1 MTRLL
6 ESIAAVVKSFT
17 DEEPKPPLHVGEVMM
32 LWTALTLFQEALAGY
47 IVASN
52 TTTDPQL
59 KHALKNAVEGAK
71 SDIRIVKDFLLR
83 EGVPLPP
90 TSEPKPESNPDM
102 VPLGVKL
109 TDHEIANAISAKV
122 AACISMCGTSIAQSV
137 RTDVALI
144 FLQFQVQLIKFG
156 GPLREMMK
164 KRGWLIIPP
173 YYYPP
178 GGLPEHES
186 TP

>member
-1 MTRLL
+1 MTRHL
-6 ESIAAVVKSFT
+6 EAIAAVVKSFT
-17 DEEPKPPLHVGEVMM
+17 DEEAKPPLHVGEVRM
-32 LWTALTLFQEALAGY
+32 LWTSLTLFQEALAGY
-47 IVASN
+47 IVGLN

-59 KHALKNAVEGAK
+59 KHALTNAVGAAK
-71 SDIRIVKDFLLR
+71 SDIRLLKDILLR

-90 TSEPKPESNPDM
+90 TSESKPESNPDM

-122 AACISMCGTSIAQSV
+122 AACISLCGTAVAQSV

-144 FLQFQVQLIKFG
+144 FLQIEVQLMKFG

-164 KRGWLIIPP
+164 KRGWMIIPP

-186 TP
+186 SL